1 MKNKLD
7 FKVLNNGDDEIIE
20 KISRYANASK
30 ADMEKIFYRSQEK
43 YKSSIIKN
51 AEPLNQADAVSGVE
65 VYRKPKWHKL
75 AAAASALVIT
85 VGIVG
90 GGAFIISNF
99 GGDDINYLSNSEVP
113 EETTAE
119 TILPFEGMSE
129 DKMRMLAPPKTN
141 EFVEPERE
149 DLQKIDEACRKYS
162 WTETKE
168 SDFSGD
174 QFVTTVM
181 YNNGDPYILAFF
193 ANGLVNYRQSG
204 KEITYRVPDEVYAV
218 VREVYE
224 KTSAEG
230 ELYVFDNLNDLLED
244 IWNEENVRKKY
255 AELEL
260 HQEILNFKNDDE
272 HQEFLM
278 NNSFTCDFLKKNSC
292 INKTPYIENIIT
304 ASGEERN
311 SLENKSYIYHMMLNS
326 IDYFNTVKGEIH
338 YNSSYG
344 ENNESICKFQT
355 DMMNS
360 YSFEETYNDTEQ
372 GQIYCTAYI
381 YDNIYYRVFDADHE
395 YLKADIQSSYEYE
408 NISDNY
414 RVGKNAE
421 ENYYYSFGRQSYT
434 LLSYADSY
442 IFPQDI
448 AMSHLAEFGLW
459 EVTGIEEKC
468 GRVCAVIEGRVEDI
482 KTGGSDFD
490 YKIYVDLDTG
500 IIMNYS
506 SYDLNGNLLDFTY
519 MTELETDI
527 LVDKVKFDSEDYTEI
542 EKK

>member
-1 MKNKLD
+1 MKGKLD
-7 FKVLNNGDDEIIE
+7 FEMLKNGDDETLKE
-20 KISRYANASK
+20 ISKFAKVSE
-30 ADMEKIFYRSQEK
+30 ADMEKIFLKSRKK
-43 YKSSIIKN
+43 YKTAMNDNTESVKQSD
-51 AEPLNQADAVSGVE
+51 EVSGVE

-75 AAAASALVIT
+75 AAAVSALVLT

-90 GGAFIISNF
+90 GGVFIISNF
-99 GGDDINYLSNSEVP
+99 GGDDVINYSNYEEP

-119 TILPFEGMSE
+119 IILPFKGISD
-129 DKMRMLAPPKTN
+129 DKMRMIAPPDTS
-141 EFVEPERE
+141 EFVEPEKDDIQR
-149 DLQKIDEACRKYS
+149 IDEVCRKYP

-204 KEITYRVPDEVYAV
+204 KETNYRVSDEVYAV

-224 KTSAEG
+224 KTYAE
-230 ELYVFDNLNDLLED
+230 ENFYVFENQSDLLED

-260 HQEILNFKNDDE
+260 HQEPLDFKNDDE

-278 NNSFTCDFLKKNSC
+278 NNTFTCDFLKKSGC
-292 INKTPYIENIIT
+292 VNKTPYIENIIT
-304 ASGEERN
+304 DSGEERN

-344 ENNESICKFQT
+344 ENGESIWKFQT
-355 DMMNS
+355 DMMNG
-360 YSFEETYNDTEQ
+360 YSFEETNN
-372 GQIYCTAYI
+372 TANYI
-381 YDNIYYRVFDADHE
+381 YDNTYYRVFDSTHE
-395 YLKADIQSSYEYE
+395 YLKADLQSSYEYE
-408 NISDNY
+408 SISDNY
-414 RVGKNAE
+414 RLGKNAA

-442 IFPQDI
+442 IFPQYI
-448 AMSHLAEFGLW
+448 AMSHLAEFDLW
-459 EVTGIEEKC
+459 EITGTGEKC
-468 GRVCAVIEGRVEDI
+468 GRTCAVIEGRVEDV
-482 KTGGSDFD
+482 KADGADFD
-490 YKIYVDLDTG
+490 YKMYVDLETG
-500 IIMNYS
+500 IIMDYR
-506 SYDLNGNLLDFTY
+506 SYDLNGDPLDFTY
-519 MTELETDI
+519 MAELETDVF
-527 LVDKVKFDSEDYTEI
+527 VDKVKFNSESYTEI